1 MDETRVKELAA
12 REKLREEYLTKGGYE
27 ETYERWL
34 ETRLIKIHE
43 KKEEPVTPEGGNRY
57 NQGKPRWSL
66 VDFDALE
73 DMVKVLE
80 FGATKYSDHN
90 WKKGLKTTEI
100 VESLLRHIFAYL
112 RGEDI
117 DPESKLPHIGHILCN
132 AMFLAYTQKYK
143 PEFDTRF
150 IDENKLNI
158 NENIKC
164 Y

>member
-1 MDETRVKELAA
+1 MSEINQ
-12 REKLREEYLTKGGYE
+12 
-27 ETYERWL
+27 L
-34 ETRLIKIHE
+34 EGDRF
-43 KKEEPVTPEGGNRY
+43 

-73 DMVKVLE
+73 AMVRVLE

-100 VESLLRHIFAYL
+100 VESLLRHTFAYL